1 MLTHQAPDICSSVIP
16 DHIWLLSV
24 CFPTVPY
31 YLGVVF
37 FAVQAEILLL
47 HVILSASQPK
57 NIKAFV
63 NHVLYNISILYNTG
77 FTKLYKFHSIMIYE
91 FVAGYLSDTRS

>member
-37 FAVQAEILLL
+37 SAAQAATLLL
-47 HVILSASQPK
+47 HVILSAFQPK
-57 NIKAFV
+57 NVKTFV
-63 NHVLYNISILYNTG
+63 NHVLYNISILYTTG
-77 FTKLYKFHSIMIYE
+77 FT
-91 FVAGYLSDTRS
+91 